1 MKQEKS
7 MPRLKRYIPFILLTL
22 AALACAI
29 PGVQLQNTDTVSTN
43 AAETI
48 IAGLTQNAPATPLP
62 SIAPSLTM
70 TFTPT
75 LIYLTARFPS
85 ETPTLTVPP
94 GTETLTTEPTL
105 TFTPEPVE
113 MRVTRPTHC
122 RAGPGKSYEIVGSL
136 LVGMKVT
143 VIGRDPTSQYWYIP
157 NPYVFTDYCW
167 VWGEYAEFEG
177 NQLLLPVVTPPPTP
191 TRTAT
196 TIPTI
201 DFKLQGNGMHSCDK
215 AHWMNLVITNES
227 KYDLKSI
234 NIVMR
239 DTVKNISRAVTY
251 NNFPITT
258 GCDGLTWIETIPGQV
273 GAATVTGPKF
283 DYNIHGNK
291 MHITVTVCSEKDLK
305 GVCGTRE
312 TNLKP

>member
-1 MKQEKS
+1 
-7 MPRLKRYIPFILLTL
+7 MPRLKRSVFLTILIFT
-22 AALACAI
+22 ALACAI
-29 PGVQLQNTDTVSTN
+29 PGISLQDADVISTQ

-62 SIAPSLTM
+62 SVTPSLTM

-75 LIYLTARFPS
+75 LVYLTPRVPS
-85 ETPTLTVPP
+85 ETPTLTLPP
-94 GTETLTTEPTL
+94 GTETSIPEVTA
-105 TFTPEPVE
+105 TFTLLPVE
-113 MRVTRPTHC
+113 MSVTRPTHC
-122 RAGPGKSYEIVGSL
+122 RAGPGQAYEIVGSL
-136 LVGMKVT
+136 LVGMKVS

-177 NQLLLPVVTPPPTP
+177 TQLLLPIVNPPPTP
-191 TRTAT
+191 TSTAT

-201 DFKLQGNGMHSCDK
+201 DFKLQGQGMHSCDK
-215 AHWMNLVITNES
+215 ARWMNLVITSES
-227 KYDLKSI
+227 YYALNSV

-239 DTVKNISRAVTY
+239 DTVNNITRSVTY

-258 GCDGLTWIETIPGQV
+258 GCSGLTWVETVPPQ
-273 GAATVTGPKF
+273 GAITVSGPKF
-283 DYNIHGNK
+283 DYNIKGNK
-291 MHITVTVCSEKDLK
+291 IHVTVTVCSEKDLK

>member
-1 MKQEKS
+1 
-7 MPRLKRYIPFILLTL
+7 MPRWKKFIPFIFTIFF
-22 AALACAI
+22 ALACAI
-29 PGVQLQNTDTVSTN
+29 PGQSIQPADAAST
-43 AAETI
+43 AAVETI
-48 IAGLTQNAPATPLP
+48 VAGLTQNAPPTPLP
-62 SIAPSLTM
+62 SVTPSLTM

-75 LIYLTARFPS
+75 LIYLTARYPS

-94 GTETLTTEPTL
+94 GTETVTTAPTF

-122 RAGPGKSYEIVGSL
+122 RTGPGKSYQIVGSM
-136 LVGMKVT
+136 LVGMKVD
-143 VIGRDPTSQYWYIP
+143 VIGRDPTSQYFYIP

-191 TRTAT
+191 TSTAT
-196 TIPTI
+196 TVPTI
-201 DFKLQGNGMHSCDK
+201 DFKLQGQGMHSCGGTS
-215 AHWMNLVITNES
+215 WMNLVITSES
-227 KYDLKSI
+227 NYVLNSVQ
-234 NIVMR
+234 IVMR
-239 DTVKNISRAVTY
+239 DTVKNISRSVTY

-258 GCDGLTWIETIPGQV
+258 GCDGLTWVETVPRE
-273 GAATVTGPKF
+273 GAVTVTGPKF
-283 DYNIHGNK
+283 DYNIRGNK
-291 MHITVTVCSEKDLK
+291 MQITVTVCSEENLK

>member
-1 MKQEKS
+1 
-7 MPRLKRYIPFILLTL
+7 MPRVKRYFPMILLIL

-29 PGVQLQNTDTVSTN
+29 PGISLQDTDAVSTN
-43 AAETI
+43 AAATI

-62 SIAPSLTM
+62 SITPSLTM

-75 LIYLTARFPS
+75 LIYLSPRVPS
-85 ETPTLTVPP
+85 ETPTLTPLP
-94 GTETLTTEPTL
+94 GTETLTLEPT
-105 TFTPEPVE
+105 FTLEPVKVE
-113 MRVTRPTHC
+113 MSVTRPTHC
-122 RAGPGKSYEIVGSL
+122 RAGPGKSFEIVGSL
-136 LVGMKVT
+136 LVGMKVEA
-143 VIGRDPTSQYWYIP
+143 IGRDPTSQYFYIP

-191 TRTAT
+191 THTAT
-196 TIPTI
+196 TTPTI
-201 DFKLQGNGMHSCDK
+201 DFKLQGQGMFFCDK
-215 AHWMNLVITNES
+215 AHWMNLTITSES
-227 KYDLKSI
+227 SYAMSSI

-239 DTVKNISRAVTY
+239 DTVKNISRSVTY
-251 NNFPITT
+251 NNFPIIK
-258 GCDGLTWIETIPGQV
+258 GCEGLTWVETVPRE
-273 GAATVTGPKF
+273 GAVTVSGPKF

-305 GVCGTRE
+305 GICGTRE

>member
-1 MKQEKS
+1 MLNSRK
-7 MPRLKRYIPFILLTL
+7 PIFLVVFLLMF
-22 AALACAI
+22 ACVLPDIGAI
-29 PGVQLQNTDTVSTN
+29 NPNTISTQ

-62 SIAPSLTM
+62 SVTPSLTM

-75 LIYLTARFPS
+75 LVYLTPRVPS
-85 ETPTLTVPP
+85 ETPTLTLPP
-94 GTETLTTEPTL
+94 GTETSIPEVTA
-105 TFTPEPVE
+105 TFTLLPVE
-113 MRVTRPTHC
+113 MSVTRPTHC
-122 RAGPGKSYEIVGSL
+122 RAGPGQAYEIVGSL
-136 LVGMKVT
+136 LVGMKVS

-191 TRTAT
+191 TSTAT
-196 TIPTI
+196 TVPTI
-201 DFKLQGNGMHSCDK
+201 DFKLQGQGMHSCDK
-215 AHWMNLVITNES
+215 ARWMNLVITSES
-227 KYDLKSI
+227 YYALNSV

-239 DTVKNISRAVTY
+239 DTVNNITRSITY

-258 GCDGLTWIETIPGQV
+258 GCSGLTWVETVPPQ
-273 GAATVTGPKF
+273 GAITVSGPKF
-283 DYNIHGNK
+283 DYNIKGNK
-291 MHITVTVCSEKDLK
+291 IHVTVTVCSEKDLK